1 MHKYKANWRDKVMK
15 KILFLLIFAFICNNL
30 YAQDNTFET
39 YSSNSKEYN
48 DYISIWGFDCIL
60 TGDTFF
66 GKSNNKPHYIYSNA
80 CAQIY
85 ETKENDLKKVY
96 SKFLASIDTGFGT
109 ALLEMLPKELPANNT
124 KIQKDN
130 VDISFNISQ
139 TTIQITFI
147 KNKIDYNLIFM
158 KKDGKTIV
166 ADFTF
171 MNDRFSPIDI
181 SKAENVG
188 ENIKR
193 LEIDGIPLG
202 KNLHHMTTGLTIKNV
217 YSKSEASIYELFILN
232 TTDLTKAYNILRGY
246 FNKIYAI
253 EYGENYFPA
262 YSPDKIQKINNLYK
276 TDLDMDEIYFVIE
289 KDHIK
294 AYVASNI
301 N

>member
-1 MHKYKANWRDKVMK
+1 MK
-15 KILFLLIFAFICNNL
+15 KILFLLIFALICNNL
-30 YAQDNTFET
+30 YAQSSSFEI

-66 GKSNNKPHYIYSNA
+66 GKSDNKPHYIYSNA

-85 ETKENDLKKVY
+85 ETKENDLKKAY
-96 SKFLASIDTGFGT
+96 SNFLNNIDTGFGT
-109 ALLEMLPKELPANNT
+109 ALLEMLPKNLPANNT

-139 TTIQITFI
+139 EKILITFI

-158 KKDGKTIV
+158 KKEGKTIV

-171 MNDRFSPIDI
+171 MNDRLSPIDI
-181 SKAENVG
+181 SKAKNVG
-188 ENIKR
+188 ENIKE

-202 KNLHHMTTGLTIKNV
+202 KNLHHVTTGLTIKNV

-232 TTDLTKAYNILRGY
+232 TKDLTKAYNILKSY
-246 FNKIYAI
+246 FNKIYAM

-262 YSPDKIQKINNLYK
+262 YSPDKIKKVNNIY
-276 TDLDMDEIYFVIE
+276 EISGVEMKRIYLVVE
-289 KDHIK
+289 KDHIY
-294 AYVASNI
+294 AYVETDAN
-301 N
+301 

>member
-1 MHKYKANWRDKVMK
+1 MK
-15 KILFLLIFAFICNNL
+15 KILFLLIFALICNNL
-30 YAQDNTFET
+30 YAQSSSFEI

-66 GKSNNKPHYIYSNA
+66 GKSDNKPHYIYSNA

-85 ETKENDLKKVY
+85 ETKENDLKKAY
-96 SKFLASIDTGFGT
+96 SNFLNNIDTGFGT
-109 ALLEMLPKELPANNT
+109 ALLEMLPKNLPANNT

-130 VDISFNISQ
+130 VDISFNIAQ
-139 TTIQITFI
+139 DKIQVVFT
-147 KNKIDYNLIFM
+147 KNKLDYNLIFM

-171 MNDRFSPIDI
+171 MNDRLSPIDI
-181 SKAENVG
+181 SKAKNVG
-188 ENIKR
+188 ENIKE

-202 KNLHHMTTGLTIKNV
+202 KNLHHVTTGLTIKNV
-217 YSKSEASIYELFILN
+217 YSKSEASAYELYILN
-232 TTDLTKAYNILRGY
+232 TKDLTKAYNILREY
-246 FNKIYAI
+246 FNKIYAM
-253 EYGENYFPA
+253 EYGENYFPV
-262 YSPDKIQKINNLYK
+262 YSSDKIQKINNLYK

-294 AYVASNI
+294 AYVAHNI

>member
-1 MHKYKANWRDKVMK
+1 MK

-80 CAQIY
+80 CARIY
-85 ETKENDLKKVY
+85 ATKENDLKKAY

-109 ALLEMLPKELPANNT
+109 ALLEMLPKELLANNT

-181 SKAENVG
+181 SKAENIG

-202 KNLHHMTTGLTIKNV
+202 KNLHHVTTGLTIKTV

-246 FNKIYAI
+246 FNKTYAE
-253 EYGENYFPA
+253 EYGENYFPV

>member
-1 MHKYKANWRDKVMK
+1 MK
-15 KILFLLIFAFICNNL
+15 KILFLLIFALICNNL
-30 YAQDNTFET
+30 YAQSSSFEI

-66 GKSNNKPHYIYSNA
+66 GKSDNKPQYIYSNA
-80 CAQIY
+80 CAKIY
-85 ETKENDLKKVY
+85 ETKENYLKKAY
-96 SKFLASIDTGFGT
+96 SKFLASIDTSFGT
-109 ALLEMLPKELPANNT
+109 ALLEMLPKNLPANNT

-139 TTIQITFI
+139 EKILITFI

-171 MNDRFSPIDI
+171 MNDRLSPIDI

-188 ENIKR
+188 ENIKE

-202 KNLHHMTTGLTIKNV
+202 KNLHHMTTGLTIKDV

-232 TTDLTKAYNILRGY
+232 TKDLTKAYNILRGY

-262 YSPDKIQKINNLYK
+262 YSPDKIKKVNNLYK

-294 AYVASNI
+294 AYVAHHI

>member
-1 MHKYKANWRDKVMK
+1 MK

-181 SKAENVG
+181 LKAENVG

-193 LEIDGIPLG
+193 LKISGIPLG
-202 KNLHHMTTGLTIKNV
+202 KNLHHVTTGLTIKTV
-217 YSKSEASIYELFILN
+217 YSKSEASAYELYILN
-232 TTDLTKAYNILRGY
+232 TKDLTKAYNILRGY

-253 EYGENYFPA
+253 EYGENYFPV
-262 YSPDKIQKINNLYK
+262 YSPDKIQKINNIY
-276 TDLDMDEIYFVIE
+276 EISGVEMKRIYLVVE
-289 KDHIK
+289 KDYIY
-294 AYVASNI
+294 AYVETDAN
-301 N
+301 

>member
-1 MHKYKANWRDKVMK
+1 MK
-15 KILFLLIFAFICNNL
+15 KILFLLIFAFIYNNL
-30 YAQDNTFET
+30 YAQDNTFEI

-80 CAQIY
+80 CAKIY
-85 ETKENDLKKVY
+85 ETKENDLKKAY
-96 SKFLASIDTGFGT
+96 SNFLNNIDTGFGT
-109 ALLEMLPKELPANNT
+109 ALLEMLPKNLPANNT

-139 TTIQITFI
+139 EKILITFI

-171 MNDRFSPIDI
+171 MNDRFSQIDI

-188 ENIKR
+188 ENIKE

-202 KNLHHMTTGLTIKNV
+202 KNLHHMTTGLTIKDV
-217 YSKSEASIYELFILN
+217 YSKSEASIYELYILN
-232 TTDLTKAYNILRGY
+232 AKDLTKAYNILRGY

-262 YSPDKIQKINNLYK
+262 YSPDKIQKINNIY
-276 TDLDMDEIYFVIE
+276 EISDVEMKRIYLVVE
-289 KDHIK
+289 KDYIY
-294 AYVASNI
+294 AYVETDAN
-301 N
+301 

>member
-1 MHKYKANWRDKVMK
+1 MK

-48 DYISIWGFDCIL
+48 DYISIWGLDCIL
-60 TGDTFF
+60 TGDTLF
-66 GKSNNKPHYIYSNA
+66 GKSNNKPQYIYSNA
-80 CAQIY
+80 CAKIY

-96 SKFLASIDTGFGT
+96 SKFLASIDTGFET

-171 MNDRFSPIDI
+171 MNERFSQIDI
-181 SKAENVG
+181 LKAENVG

-193 LEIDGIPLG
+193 LKISGIPLG
-202 KNLHHMTTGLTIKNV
+202 KNLHHVTTGLTIKDA
-217 YSKSEASIYELFILN
+217 YSKSEASAYELYILN
-232 TTDLTKAYNILRGY
+232 TKYLTKAYNILKIY
-246 FNKIYAI
+246 FNKIYAM

-262 YSPDKIQKINNLYK
+262 YSPDKIKKVNNIY
-276 TDLDMDEIYFVIE
+276 EIYGVEMKRIYLVVE
-289 KDHIK
+289 KDHIY
-294 AYVASNI
+294 AYVETDAN
-301 N
+301 

>member
-1 MHKYKANWRDKVMK
+1 MK
-15 KILFLLIFAFICNNL
+15 KILFLLIFAFIYNNL

-66 GKSNNKPHYIYSNA
+66 GKSDNKPQYIYSNA
-80 CAQIY
+80 CAKIY
-85 ETKENDLKKVY
+85 ETKENDLKKAY
-96 SKFLASIDTGFGT
+96 NKFLTTLETGFGT
-109 ALLEMLPKELPANNT
+109 TLLEMLPKNLPANNT

-139 TTIQITFI
+139 EKILITFI

-193 LEIDGIPLG
+193 LKISGIPLG
-202 KNLHHMTTGLTIKNV
+202 KNLHHVTTGLTIKDI
-217 YSKSEASIYELFILN
+217 YSVSEASAYELYIL
-232 TTDLTKAYNILRGY
+232 TTKDLTKAYNILRGY
-246 FNKIYAI
+246 FNKIYAM

-262 YSPDKIQKINNLYK
+262 YSPDKIKKVNNIY
-276 TDLDMDEIYFVIE
+276 EISDVEMKRIYLVVK
-289 KDHIK
+289 KDHIY
-294 AYVASNI
+294 AYVETDAN
-301 N
+301 

>member
-1 MHKYKANWRDKVMK
+1 MK
-15 KILFLLIFAFICNNL
+15 KILFLLIFAFIYNNL

-66 GKSNNKPHYIYSNA
+66 GKSDNKPQYIYSNA
-80 CAQIY
+80 CAKIY
-85 ETKENDLKKVY
+85 ETKENDLKKAY
-96 SKFLASIDTGFGT
+96 NKFLTTLETGFGT
-109 ALLEMLPKELPANNT
+109 TLLEMLPKNLPANNT

-139 TTIQITFI
+139 EKILITFI

-171 MNDRFSPIDI
+171 MNDRLSPIDI

-188 ENIKR
+188 ENIKE

-202 KNLHHMTTGLTIKNV
+202 KNLHHMTTGLTIKDV
-217 YSKSEASIYELFILN
+217 YSKSEASAYELYIL
-232 TTDLTKAYNILRGY
+232 TTKDLTKAYNILRGY
-246 FNKIYAI
+246 FNKIYAM

-262 YSPDKIQKINNLYK
+262 YSPDKIKKVNNIY
-276 TDLDMDEIYFVIE
+276 EISDVEMKRIYLVVK
-289 KDHIK
+289 KDHIY
-294 AYVASNI
+294 AYVETDAN
-301 N
+301 

>member
-1 MHKYKANWRDKVMK
+1 MK

-30 YAQDNTFET
+30 YAQGNTFEI
-39 YSSNSKEYN
+39 YSSNNKEYN

-66 GKSNNKPHYIYSNA
+66 GKSDNKPQYIYSNA
-80 CAQIY
+80 CAKIY

-171 MNDRFSPIDI
+171 MNDRFSSIDI
-181 SKAENVG
+181 LKAENVG

-193 LEIDGIPLG
+193 LKISGIPLG
-202 KNLHHMTTGLTIKNV
+202 KNLHHVTTGLTIKTV
-217 YSKSEASIYELFILN
+217 YSKSEASNYELFILN
-232 TTDLTKAYNILRGY
+232 TKDLTKAYNILRGY

-253 EYGENYFPA
+253 EYGENYFPV
-262 YSPDKIQKINNLYK
+262 YSPDKIQKINNIY
-276 TDLDMDEIYFVIE
+276 EISGVEMKRIYLVVE
-289 KDHIK
+289 KDHIY
-294 AYVASNI
+294 AYVETDTN
-301 N
+301 

>member
-1 MHKYKANWRDKVMK
+1 MK

-39 YSSNSKEYN
+39 YSSNNKEYD
-48 DYISIWGFDCIL
+48 DYISIWRFDCIL

-66 GKSNNKPHYIYSNA
+66 GKSDNKPHYIYSNA
-80 CAQIY
+80 CAKIY
-85 ETKENDLKKVY
+85 ETKENDLKKAY
-96 SKFLASIDTGFGT
+96 SNFLNNIDTGFGT

-139 TTIQITFI
+139 EKILITFI

-171 MNDRFSPIDI
+171 MNDRFSPINI
-181 SKAENVG
+181 SKAKNVG

-193 LEIDGIPLG
+193 LKIDGIPLG

-217 YSKSEASIYELFILN
+217 YSKSEASIYQLFILN

-246 FNKIYAI
+246 FNKTYAE

-276 TDLDMDEIYFVIE
+276 TNLDMDEIYFVIE

>member
-1 MHKYKANWRDKVMK
+1 MK
-15 KILFLLIFAFICNNL
+15 KILFLLIFALICNNL
-30 YAQDNTFET
+30 YAQSSSFEI

-66 GKSNNKPHYIYSNA
+66 GKSDNKPHYIYSNA

-85 ETKENDLKKVY
+85 ETKENDLKKAY
-96 SKFLASIDTGFGT
+96 SNFLNNIDTGFGT
-109 ALLEMLPKELPANNT
+109 ALLEMLPKNLPANNT

-139 TTIQITFI
+139 EKILITFI

-158 KKDGKTIV
+158 KKEGKTIV

-171 MNDRFSPIDI
+171 MNDRLSPIDI
-181 SKAENVG
+181 SKAKNVG
-188 ENIKR
+188 ENIKE

-202 KNLHHMTTGLTIKNV
+202 KNLHHVTTGLTIKNV

-232 TTDLTKAYNILRGY
+232 TKDLTKAYNILKSY
-246 FNKIYAI
+246 FNKIYAM

-262 YSPDKIQKINNLYK
+262 YSP
-276 TDLDMDEIYFVIE
+276 EISGVEMKRIYLVVE
-289 KDHIK
+289 KDHIY
-294 AYVASNI
+294 AYVETDAN
-301 N
+301 

>member
-1 MHKYKANWRDKVMK
+1 MK
-15 KILFLLIFAFICNNL
+15 KILFLLIFAFIYNNL

-66 GKSNNKPHYIYSNA
+66 GKSDNKPQYIYSNA

-85 ETKENDLKKVY
+85 ETKENDLKKAY
-96 SKFLASIDTGFGT
+96 SNFLNNIDTGFGT
-109 ALLEMLPKELPANNT
+109 ALLEMLPKNLPANNT

-139 TTIQITFI
+139 EKILITFI

-158 KKDGKTIV
+158 KKEGKTIV

-171 MNDRFSPIDI
+171 MNDRLSPIDI
-181 SKAENVG
+181 SKAKNVG
-188 ENIKR
+188 ENIKE

-202 KNLHHMTTGLTIKNV
+202 KNLHHVTTGLTIKNV
-217 YSKSEASIYELFILN
+217 YSKSEASAYELYILN
-232 TTDLTKAYNILRGY
+232 TKDLTKAYNILREY
-246 FNKIYAI
+246 FNKIYAM
-253 EYGENYFPA
+253 EYGENYFPV
-262 YSPDKIQKINNLYK
+262 YSSDKIQKINNLYK

-294 AYVASNI
+294 AYVAHNI

>member
-1 MHKYKANWRDKVMK
+1 MK

-30 YAQDNTFET
+30 YAQDNTFEI

-80 CAQIY
+80 CAKIY
-85 ETKENDLKKVY
+85 ETKENDLKKAY
-96 SKFLASIDTGFGT
+96 SNFLNDIDTGFGT

-130 VDISFNISQ
+130 VDISFNIAQ
-139 TTIQITFI
+139 TTIHITFI

-171 MNDRFSPIDI
+171 MNDRLSPIDI

-193 LEIDGIPLG
+193 LKISGIPLG
-202 KNLHHMTTGLTIKNV
+202 KNLHHMTTGLTIKTV
-217 YSKSEASIYELFILN
+217 YSKSEASAYELYILN
-232 TTDLTKAYNILRGY
+232 TKDLTKAYNILKSY
-246 FNKIYAI
+246 FNKIYAM

-262 YSPDKIQKINNLYK
+262 YSPDKIKKVNNIY
-276 TDLDMDEIYFVIE
+276 EISGVEMKRIYLVVE
-289 KDHIK
+289 KDHIY
-294 AYVASNI
+294 AYVETDAN
-301 N
+301 

>member
-1 MHKYKANWRDKVMK
+1 MK

-30 YAQDNTFET
+30 YAQDNTFER
-39 YSSNSKEYN
+39 YSSNNKEYN
-48 DYISIWGFDCIL
+48 QYVSSWGFDCIL

-66 GKSNNKPHYIYSNA
+66 GKSDNKPQYIYSNA

-85 ETKENDLKKVY
+85 ETKENDLKKAY

-181 SKAENVG
+181 SKAKNVG

-193 LEIDGIPLG
+193 LKISGIPLG
-202 KNLHHMTTGLTIKNV
+202 KNLHHVTTGLTIKDV
-217 YSKSEASIYELFILN
+217 YSKSEASNYELFILN
-232 TTDLTKAYNILRGY
+232 TKDLTKTYNILRGY

-253 EYGENYFPA
+253 EYGENYFPV
-262 YSPDKIQKINNLYK
+262 YSPDKIQKINNIY
-276 TDLDMDEIYFVIE
+276 EISGVEMKRIYLVVE
-289 KDHIK
+289 KDHIY
-294 AYVASNI
+294 AYVETDTN
-301 N
+301 

>member
-1 MHKYKANWRDKVMK
+1 MK

-30 YAQDNTFET
+30 YAQGNTFER
-39 YSSNSKEYN
+39 YSSNNKEYN
-48 DYISIWGFDCIL
+48 QYVSSWGFDCIL

-66 GKSNNKPHYIYSNA
+66 GKSDNKPQYIYSNA
-80 CAQIY
+80 CAKIY
-85 ETKENDLKKVY
+85 ETNENDLKKAY
-96 SKFLASIDTGFGT
+96 SKFITGINDNYDYSSK
-109 ALLEMLPKELPANNT
+109 LLLDMLPKALPANNT

-130 VDISFNISQ
+130 VDISFNIAQ
-139 TTIQITFI
+139 EKIQITFI

-171 MNDRFSPIDI
+171 MNDRLSPIDI

-188 ENIKR
+188 ENIKE

-202 KNLHHMTTGLTIKNV
+202 KNLHHMTTGLTIKDV
-217 YSKSEASIYELFILN
+217 YSKSEASAYELYILN
-232 TTDLTKAYNILRGY
+232 TKDLTKAYNILKSY
-246 FNKIYAI
+246 FNKIYAM

-262 YSPDKIQKINNLYK
+262 YSPDKIKKVNNIY
-276 TDLDMDEIYFVIE
+276 EISGVEMKRIYLVVE

-294 AYVASNI
+294 AYTETDI

>member
-1 MHKYKANWRDKVMK
+1 MK
-15 KILFLLIFAFICNNL
+15 KILSLLIFAFICNNL
-30 YAQDNTFET
+30 YAQGNTFER
-39 YSSNSKEYN
+39 YSSNNKEYN
-48 DYISIWGFDCIL
+48 QYVSSWGFDCIL

-85 ETKENDLKKVY
+85 ETKENDLKKAY
-96 SKFLASIDTGFGT
+96 SNFLNNIDTGFGT
-109 ALLEMLPKELPANNT
+109 ALLEMLPKNLPANNT

-139 TTIQITFI
+139 EKILITFI

-158 KKDGKTIV
+158 KKEGKTIV

-171 MNDRFSPIDI
+171 MNDRLSPIDI
-181 SKAENVG
+181 SKAKNVG
-188 ENIKR
+188 ENIKE

-202 KNLHHMTTGLTIKNV
+202 KNLHHVTTGLTIKNV
-217 YSKSEASIYELFILN
+217 YSKSEASAYELYILN
-232 TTDLTKAYNILRGY
+232 TKDLTKAYNILREY
-246 FNKIYAI
+246 FNKIYAM
-253 EYGENYFPA
+253 EYGENYFPV
-262 YSPDKIQKINNLYK
+262 YSSDKIQKINNLYK

-294 AYVASNI
+294 AYVAHNI

>member
-1 MHKYKANWRDKVMK
+1 MK
-15 KILFLLIFAFICNNL
+15 KILFLFIFAFICNNL

-66 GKSNNKPHYIYSNA
+66 SKSNNKPHYIYSNA
-80 CAQIY
+80 CAKIY
-85 ETKENDLKKVY
+85 ETKENDLKKAY
-96 SKFLASIDTGFGT
+96 SNFLNNIDTGFGT
-109 ALLEMLPKELPANNT
+109 ALLEMLPKNLPANNT

-139 TTIQITFI
+139 EKIQITFI

-171 MNDRFSPIDI
+171 MNDRLSPIDI

-193 LEIDGIPLG
+193 LKISGIPLG
-202 KNLHHMTTGLTIKNV
+202 KNLHHMTTGLTIKDV
-217 YSKSEASIYELFILN
+217 YSKSEASAYELFILN
-232 TTDLTKAYNILRGY
+232 TKDLTKAYNILKSY
-246 FNKIYAI
+246 FNKIYAM

-262 YSPDKIQKINNLYK
+262 YSPDKIKKVNNIY
-276 TDLDMDEIYFVIE
+276 EISGVEMKRIYLVVE
-289 KDHIK
+289 KDHIY
-294 AYVASNI
+294 AYVETDAN
-301 N
+301 

>member
-1 MHKYKANWRDKVMK
+1 MK
-15 KILFLLIFAFICNNL
+15 KILFLFIFAFICNNL
-30 YAQDNTFET
+30 YAQGNTFEI
-39 YSSNSKEYN
+39 YSSNNKEYN
-48 DYISIWGFDCIL
+48 QYVSSWGFDCIL

-96 SKFLASIDTGFGT
+96 SKFITGIDDNYDYSSK
-109 ALLEMLPKELPANNT
+109 LLLDMLPKELPANNT

-181 SKAENVG
+181 LKAENVG

-193 LEIDGIPLG
+193 LKISGIPLG
-202 KNLHHMTTGLTIKNV
+202 KNLHHVTTGLTIKTV
-217 YSKSEASIYELFILN
+217 YSKSEASNYEFFILN
-232 TTDLTKAYNILRGY
+232 TKDLTKAYNILRGY

-253 EYGENYFPA
+253 EYGENYFPV
-262 YSPDKIQKINNLYK
+262 YSPDKIQKINNIY
-276 TDLDMDEIYFVIE
+276 EISGVEMKRIYLVVE
-289 KDHIK
+289 KDHTY
-294 AYVASNI
+294 AYVETDAN
-301 N
+301 

>member
-1 MHKYKANWRDKVMK
+1 MK
-15 KILFLLIFAFICNNL
+15 KILFLLIFAFIYNNL
-30 YAQDNTFET
+30 YAQDNTFEI

-66 GKSNNKPHYIYSNA
+66 GKSDNKPHYIYSNA
-80 CAQIY
+80 CAKIY
-85 ETKENDLKKVY
+85 ETKENDLKKAY
-96 SKFLASIDTGFGT
+96 SNFLNNIDTGFGT
-109 ALLEMLPKELPANNT
+109 ELLEMLPKNLPANNT

-139 TTIQITFI
+139 EKILITFI

-171 MNDRFSPIDI
+171 MNDRFSQIDI

-188 ENIKR
+188 ENIKE

-202 KNLHHMTTGLTIKNV
+202 KNLHHMTTGLTIKDV
-217 YSKSEASIYELFILN
+217 YSVSEASIYELFILN
-232 TTDLTKAYNILRGY
+232 TKDLTKAYNILRGY

-262 YSPDKIQKINNLYK
+262 YSSDKIQKINNLYK

-294 AYVASNI
+294 AYVAHHI

>member
-1 MHKYKANWRDKVMK
+1 MK

-30 YAQDNTFET
+30 YAQDNTFEI

-66 GKSNNKPHYIYSNA
+66 GKSDNKPQYIYSNA
-80 CAQIY
+80 CAKIY
-85 ETKENDLKKVY
+85 ETKENDLKKAY
-96 SKFLASIDTGFGT
+96 SNFLNNIDTGFGT
-109 ALLEMLPKELPANNT
+109 ALLEMLPKNLPANNT

-139 TTIQITFI
+139 EKILITFI

-171 MNDRFSPIDI
+171 MNDRFSQIDI

-193 LEIDGIPLG
+193 LKIGGLPLG
-202 KNLHHMTTGLTIKNV
+202 KNLKHITTGTVIKNA
-217 YSKSEASIYELFILN
+217 YSVSEASVYSLYILN
-232 TTDLTKAYNILRGY
+232 TTDVIKAYNIIRDY
-246 FNKIYAI
+246 FNKVNAM
-253 EYGENYFPA
+253 EFGENYFPA
-262 YSPDKIQKINNLYK
+262 YSQDKIKKLNNMYEMSDDAFNTFYL
-276 TDLDMDEIYFVIE
+276 VVE

-294 AYVASNI
+294 AYTETDI

>member
-1 MHKYKANWRDKVMK
+1 MK
-15 KILFLLIFAFICNNL
+15 KILFLLIFAFIYNNL

-66 GKSNNKPHYIYSNA
+66 GKSDNKPQYIYSNA
-80 CAQIY
+80 CAKIY
-85 ETKENDLKKVY
+85 ETKENDLKKAY
-96 SKFLASIDTGFGT
+96 NKFLTTLETGFGT
-109 ALLEMLPKELPANNT
+109 TLLEMLPKNLPANNT

-139 TTIQITFI
+139 EKILITFI

-171 MNDRFSPIDI
+171 MNDRLSEIDI
-181 SKAENVG
+181 SKAENAG
-188 ENIKR
+188 ENIKK
-193 LEIDGIPLG
+193 LEIDGLPLG
-202 KNLHHMTTGLTIKNV
+202 KNLKHITTGTVIKNA
-217 YSKSEASIYELFILN
+217 YSVSEASVYSLYILN
-232 TTDLTKAYNILRGY
+232 TTDVIKAYNIIRDY
-246 FNKIYAI
+246 FNKVNAM
-253 EYGENYFPA
+253 EFGENYFPA
-262 YSPDKIQKINNLYK
+262 YSQDKIKKLNNMYEMSDDAFNTFYL
-276 TDLDMDEIYFVIE
+276 VVE

-294 AYVASNI
+294 AYTETDI

>member
-1 MHKYKANWRDKVMK
+1 MK

-181 SKAENVG
+181 SKAKNVG
-188 ENIKR
+188 ENIKE
-193 LEIDGIPLG
+193 LKIDGIPLG
-202 KNLHHMTTGLTIKNV
+202 KNLHHMTTGLTIKTV
-217 YSKSEASIYELFILN
+217 YSKSEASNYELFILN
-232 TTDLTKAYNILRGY
+232 TNDLTKAYNILRGY

-253 EYGENYFPA
+253 EYGENYFPV
-262 YSPDKIQKINNLYK
+262 YSPDKIQKINNIY
-276 TDLDMDEIYFVIE
+276 EISGVEMKRIYLVVE
-289 KDHIK
+289 KDHIY
-294 AYVASNI
+294 AYVETDTN
-301 N
+301 

>member
-1 MHKYKANWRDKVMK
+1 MSKSRVR
-15 KILFLLIFAFICNNL
+15 
-30 YAQDNTFET
+30 FEI

-66 GKSNNKPHYIYSNA
+66 GKSDNKPQYIYSNA
-80 CAQIY
+80 CAKIY
-85 ETKENDLKKVY
+85 ETKENDLKKAY
-96 SKFLASIDTGFGT
+96 SNFLNNIDTGFGT
-109 ALLEMLPKELPANNT
+109 ALLEMLPKNLPANNT

-139 TTIQITFI
+139 EKILITFI

-171 MNDRFSPIDI
+171 MNDRLSPIDI
-181 SKAENVG
+181 SKAKNVG

-193 LEIDGIPLG
+193 LKISGIPLG
-202 KNLHHMTTGLTIKNV
+202 KNLHHVTTGLTIKDV
-217 YSKSEASIYELFILN
+217 YSVSEASIYELFILN
-232 TTDLTKAYNILRGY
+232 TKDLTKAYNILREY
-246 FNKIYAI
+246 FNKIYAM
-253 EYGENYFPA
+253 EFGENYFPA
-262 YSPDKIQKINNLYK
+262 YSQDKIKKLNNMYEMSDDAFNTFYL
-276 TDLDMDEIYFVIE
+276 VVE

-294 AYVASNI
+294 AYTETDI